1 MDGKGG
7 KDVSVSHAE
16 FEVKGTV
23 RQRCPRSVRRK
34 RIVPGG
40 KIWVAIHRRVVTEPV
55 KLKLEGG
62 RRGVGQEVAGSGS
75 LCKEEEAN
83 SD

>member
-1 MDGKGG
+1 MLGLLCCGAFSGYGVQASHCGG
-7 KDVSVSHAE
+7 VSPFGAQAL
-16 FEVKGTV
+16 G
-23 RQRCPRSVRRK
+23 
-34 RIVPGG
+34 
-40 KIWVAIHRRVVTEPV
+40 WVGFSNCGIHRRVVTEPV